1 LSGAR
6 PAHEAAPAGW
16 PGRAPDRA
24 RAAAGAAPGP
34 GPFRAPW
41 WLPGGNAQTIYAAL
55 FAPIAR
61 PPVRRE
67 RWETPDG
74 DFVDVDRVDGA
85 AGAPL
90 LVLFHGLEGGTSSHY
105 ARALLAGARVLGW
118 HAALP
123 HFRGCGGE
131 LNRLPR
137 AYHSGDSAEID
148 WILRRLAAGLRAPL
162 YATGVSLGGN
172 ALLKWLGE
180 RGEAA
185 REVVS
190 AAAAVSAPVD
200 LTAAGGALER
210 GFNMVYTRNFLA
222 TMKRKGA
229 AKLARFP
236 GLFDGPRVAG
246 ARTLREFDDLV
257 TAPLH
262 GFRDVADYWS
272 RASAK
277 PWLAHVRVPT
287 LVLNARNDPFLP
299 AAHLPRPDEV
309 SARVTLEF
317 PPAGGHVGFVHGRF
331 PGRYD
336 WLPRRLA
343 AFFQEAG
350 R

>member
-1 LSGAR
+1 MRHSHDAAAAR
-6 PAHEAAPAGW
+6 W
-16 PGRAPDRA
+16 PGRGAQRA
-24 RAAAGAAPGP
+24 RAAGGAPGP
-34 GPFRAPW
+34 YRAPW
-41 WLPGGNAQTIYAAL
+41 WLPGGNAQTIYASL
-55 FAPIAR
+55 FTSIAR

-67 RWETPDG
+67 RWASPDG

-85 AGAPL
+85 EGAPL
-90 LVLFHGLEGGTSSHY
+90 LVLFHGLEGGTPSHY
-105 ARALLAGARVLGW
+105 ARALLAMARTRGW
-118 HAALP
+118 HGALP

-137 AYHSGDSAEID
+137 AYHSGDSEEID
-148 WILRRLAAGLRAPL
+148 WILRRLAGESGRTI
-162 YATGVSLGGN
+162 YAAGVSLGGN

-185 REVVS
+185 RAVVR

-200 LTAAGGALER
+200 LTAAGDALER
-210 GFNMVYTRNFLA
+210 GFNMVYTKNFLA
-222 TMKRKGA
+222 TMKRKSR
-229 AKLARFP
+229 AKLVRFP
-236 GLFDGPRVAG
+236 GLFDGPRVARS
-246 ARTLREFDDLV
+246 RTLREFDDLV

-262 GFRDVADYWS
+262 GFRDAADYWR

-277 PWLAHVRVPT
+277 PWLVHIRVPT

-299 AAHLPRPDEV
+299 ASSLPRADEV
-309 SARVTLEF
+309 SPQVTLEF
-317 PPAGGHVGFVHGRF
+317 PAAGGHVGFVHGPF

-343 AFFQEAG
+343 AFFEEAG